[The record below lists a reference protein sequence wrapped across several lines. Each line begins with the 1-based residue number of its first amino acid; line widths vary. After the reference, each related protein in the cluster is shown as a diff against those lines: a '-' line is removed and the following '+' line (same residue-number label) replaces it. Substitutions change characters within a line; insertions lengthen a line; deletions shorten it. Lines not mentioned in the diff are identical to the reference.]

1 MTTGLPSPSGS
12 PVGPAP
18 APAAA
23 PAPVISLSAD
33 EARRIALRA
42 QGLLGAPD
50 RRAGVHGVLRHL
62 GAVQLDTI
70 SVLARS
76 HELVPYARLGAVGRQ
91 AVEAAY
97 WTGAHSFEYWSH
109 AACVLPIEEWPHF
122 AFRRRAF
129 RERGHRWHRMKDREG
144 SCAAVRDR
152 LRTEGPL
159 TTAGLGGGRNGGE
172 WWDWSES
179 KIAVEWLL
187 DIGEVVVT
195 ERRGWKRIYD
205 LAERAVPATLF
216 HDDLSDEECLR
227 RLVAQA
233 GTALGVAT
241 RADLADYHRLKG
253 EQVDAVI
260 ADTGL
265 VPVEVQGWPRRAWAD
280 PAALESTPRGRHRTT
295 LLSPFDSLVW
305 DRPRTERIFGFTHRL
320 EAYVPKPKRVHGY
333 FAMPLLAGG
342 RLCGRVDPAREGST
356 LVARQLSMDG
366 ARAVEPMARALREA
380 AAWVGCDSVRVERC
394 APEDLRGALD
404 AELRALGV

>member
-1 MTTGLPSPSGS
+1 MVWRMTSGIIS
-12 PVGPAP
+12 PAP
-18 APAAA
+18 GTT
-23 PAPVISLSAD
+23 VSISAD

-50 RRAGVHGVLRHL
+50 RRAGVRGVLRHL

-76 HELVPYARLGAVGRQ
+76 HELVPYARLGAAGRT
-91 AVEAAY
+91 AVESAY
-97 WTGAHSFEYWSH
+97 WSDAHSFEYWSH

-129 RERGHRWHRMKDREG
+129 RERGHRWHMMRDREG

-152 LRTEGPL
+152 LKAEGPL

-195 ERRGWKRIYD
+195 ERRGWKRVYD
-205 LAERAVPATLF
+205 LAERAIPDALL
-216 HDDLSDEECLR
+216 HDDLDDAECVR
-227 RLVAQA
+227 RLVTQA

-241 RADLADYHRLKG
+241 RADLADYHRLKAD
-253 EQVDAVI
+253 QVQA
-260 ADTGL
+260 ALPGSGL
-265 VPVEVQGWPRRAWAD
+265 VPVEVRGWDKPAWAD
-280 PAALESTPRGRHRTT
+280 PAALDTAPKGRHRTT
-295 LLSPFDSLVW
+295 LLSPFDSLIW
-305 DRPRTERIFGFTHRL
+305 DRARTERVFDFTHRL

-333 FAMPLLAGG
+333 FTMPLLAGG
-342 RLCGRVDPAREGST
+342 RLRGRVDPAREGTT
-356 LVARQLSMDG
+356 LVARQLSLRD
-366 ARAVEPMARALREA
+366 AKAVEPMAQALREA
-380 AAWVGCDSVRVERC
+380 AGWTGCDAVRVERC
-394 APEDLRGALD
+394 APEDQRPRLQSAL
-404 AELRALGV
+404 AALGL

>member
-1 MTTGLPSPSGS
+1 MTTGPTVTASTATPSPE
-12 PVGPAP
+12 VC
-18 APAAA
+18 
-23 PAPVISLSAD
+23 LTAD

-50 RRAGVHGVLRHL
+50 RRAGVRGVLRDL

-76 HELVPYARLGAVGRQ
+76 HELVPYARLGSVGRE

-129 RERGHRWHRMKDREG
+129 RERGHRWHVMQDREA
-144 SCAAVRDR
+144 SCAAVREQ
-152 LRTEGPL
+152 LRAEGPL
-159 TTAGLGGGRNGGE
+159 TTAGLGGGRKGGE
-172 WWDWSES
+172 WWDWSER

-195 ERRGWKRIYD
+195 ERQGWKRVYD
-205 LAERAVPATLF
+205 LAERAVPAALL
-216 HDDLSDEECLR
+216 HDDLDDRACLR
-227 RLVAQA
+227 RLVSQA

-241 RADLADYHRLKG
+241 RADLADYHRLKA
-253 EQVDAVI
+253 EQVDSVV

-265 VPVEVQGWPRRAWAD
+265 VPVEVHGWPRRAWAD
-280 PAALESTPRGRHRTT
+280 PAALESSPRGRHRTT

-333 FAMPLLAGG
+333 FAMPLLTGG
-342 RLCGRVDPAREGST
+342 RLRGRVDPAREGTT
-356 LVARQLSMDG
+356 LVARQLSMEG
-366 ARAVEPMARALREA
+366 PGAVEPMARALREA
-380 AAWVGCDSVRVERC
+380 AAWVGCDTVRVERC
-394 APEDLRGALD
+394 APEPLRPQLRAALD
-404 AELRALGV
+404 ALGL